1 MWSSAFWIRYLSK
14 RFWAS
19 QEVHNGGTRSQSWK
33 HLISLSSNPS
43 MKHVTQSI
51 NTSLQNRKLNQAGE
65 KRIGPHPPPSL
76 NKRPISTNKA
86 TINPQLC
93 CSFEKLSKHPQ
104 RQPAEVIIIWLVSQY
119 LLHFQRASSH
129 MFYVSDFIA
138 TIEIRKQLKWT
149 TLDEIFITLS
159 HQQNLEPHKV

>member
-1 MWSSAFWIRYLSK
+1 
-14 RFWAS
+14 
-19 QEVHNGGTRSQSWK
+19 
-33 HLISLSSNPS
+33 

-51 NTSLQNRKLNQAGE
+51 NTSLQNRKSNQAGE

-93 CSFEKLSKHPQ
+93 CSFKKLSKHPQ

-119 LLHFQRASSH
+119 LLHLQRASSH
-129 MFYVSDFIA
+129 VLCIWLHSYHWNSEA
-138 TIEIRKQLKWT
+138 TKINYSWRNFHYSLSSTKFRTSQSLILEASWFHNLVWEWGLQQIWT
-149 TLDEIFITLS
+149 MQIYTYINMRCYIC
-159 HQQNLEPHKV
+159 QIY